1 MIDPETGKECG
12 VKEPGEIYIK
22 GPCVMK
28 GYYKNPKA
36 NAGKTLLR
44 FISRD
49 CYVQNLSRVIL
60 KCPLL
65 YDDLPLKALQTVRPS
80 LSCVLSMI

>member
-12 VKEPGEIYIK
+12 VNEPGEIYIK

-49 CYVQNLSRVIL
+49 CYVQNLSVIT
-60 KCPLL
+60 CH
-65 YDDLPLKALQTVRPS
+65 TEMPS
-80 LSCVLSMI
+80 TLRRFTFESSSNSKTES